1 MAAQT
6 ALQIERAD
14 AVATVW
20 LARPQVRNAFNDV
33 MVSELT
39 ACFEQLGA
47 DAHVRVIILAARGPA
62 FCAGADLAWMQ
73 RMSRFGAEENLA
85 DARALAHMLHALY
98 TCPKPVIARV
108 HGDAYA
114 GGLGLAAA
122 SDVAVAADAARF
134 CLSEVKL
141 GLIAATIAPY
151 VVRAIGERQARRYLL
166 SAEVFDARQAQRIGL
181 VHSAVAPA
189 ALDAQVTAIAQS
201 FLAASPTAI
210 ASAKSLLREIAQR
223 PIDEALIE
231 LTATRIAQARASV
244 DGQEGIAA
252 FLEKRQPGWV

>member
-1 MAAQT
+1 MSEQT
-6 ALQIERAD
+6 ALHIERAD

-33 MVSELT
+33 MVAELT
-39 ACFEQLGA
+39 ACFEQLA
-47 DAHVRVIILAARGPA
+47 TDAHVRVIILAARGPA

-73 RMSRFGAEENLA
+73 RMSRFSEAENLA
-85 DARALAHMLHALY
+85 DARALARMLHTLY

-114 GGLGLAAA
+114 GGLGLVAA

-151 VVRAIGERQARRYLL
+151 VVRAMGERQARRYVL
-166 SAEVFDARQAQRIGL
+166 SAEVFDASAAQRIGL
-181 VHSAVAPA
+181 VHSAVAPE
-189 ALDAQVTAIAQS
+189 ALDAEVSRIAQA
-201 FLAASPTAI
+201 FLAASPAAI

-231 LTATRIAQARASV
+231 LTATRIAQARASA